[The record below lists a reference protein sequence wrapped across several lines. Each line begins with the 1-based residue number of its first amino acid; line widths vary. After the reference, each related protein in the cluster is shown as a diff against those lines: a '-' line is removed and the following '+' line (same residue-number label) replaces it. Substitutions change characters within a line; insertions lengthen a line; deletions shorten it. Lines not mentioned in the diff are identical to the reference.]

1 MTTLEAALTALG
13 EIAPLRYA
21 AGWDNVGLLVEPI
34 GLDAPVRRVLLTIDL
49 TEAVFAEA
57 LEAGADLVVAYHPLI
72 FGGLKRLDR
81 RVPIQRVVIDAL
93 RAGVA
98 VYSPHTAADA
108 AAGGVCDWLID
119 VLGPLQS
126 RAAIEPARETEVK
139 GDGATNGIPVG
150 MGRRGR
156 LAEAA
161 TLDALV
167 ERIKV
172 GLELPHVRVAAAGR
186 HRLGEAIHR
195 VAVCPGAGGSLFA
208 ALPMGGADA
217 PELLLTGEMRHH
229 DVLARVA
236 AGTSVVLTDHT
247 NCERGWLP
255 TLRDRLR
262 SRLGKAVEVTIA
274 GSDAD
279 PLMVV

>member
-1 MTTLEAALTALG
+1 MTTLEAVLSALT
-13 EIAPLRYA
+13 EIAPLHRA
-21 AGWDNVGLLVEPI
+21 AGWDNVGLLIEPF
-34 GLDAPVRRVLLTIDL
+34 GADAPVRRVVLTIDL
-49 TEAVFAEA
+49 TEPVLADAIAAEA
-57 LEAGADLVVAYHPLI
+57 DLIVAYHPPI

-81 RVPIQRVVIDAL
+81 RVATQRVVIDAI
-93 RAGVA
+93 RSGIA

-119 VLGPLQS
+119 TVGELAS
-126 RAAIEPARETEVK
+126 RAAIEPAKDTDDEV
-139 GDGATNGIPVG
+139 GVPVG

-156 LAEAA
+156 LADGA
-161 TLDALV
+161 TLETLV
-167 ERIKV
+167 ARIKA
-172 GLELPHVRVAAAGR
+172 GLGLDHVRVAAAGR
-186 HRLGEAIHR
+186 HQLGEAIHE

-208 ALPMGGADA
+208 ALPMTGAAA

-255 TLRDRLR
+255 TLGSRLR
-262 SRLGKAVEVTIA
+262 DRLGKAVDVVFA
-274 GSDAD
+274 AADAD
-279 PLMVV
+279 PLVVV

>member
-1 MTTLEAALTALG
+1 MTTLEAVMAALA
-13 EIAPLRYA
+13 EIAPLRHA
-21 AGWDNVGLLVEPI
+21 AGWDNVGLLVEPL
-34 GLDAPVRRVLLTIDL
+34 GADAPVRRVVLTIDL
-49 TEAVFAEA
+49 TEPVLADAIAAEA
-57 LEAGADLVVAYHPLI
+57 DMIVAYHPPI

-81 RVPIQRVVIDAL
+81 RVAMQRVVIDAI

-119 VLGPLQS
+119 TLGPLQR
-126 RAAIEPARETEVK
+126 RAAIEPAKDSPTVDEGV
-139 GDGATNGIPVG
+139 PVG

-156 LAEAA
+156 LAEPA
-161 TLDALV
+161 TLEALV
-167 ERIKV
+167 ERIKA
-172 GLELPHVRVAAAGR
+172 GLGLDHVRVAAAGR
-186 HRLGEAIHR
+186 HRLGEAIGE

-208 ALPMGGADA
+208 GLPMVGAEM

-255 TLRDRLR
+255 TLRARL
-262 SRLGKAVEVTIA
+262 SARLGKGVDVRLAA
-274 GSDAD
+274 ADAD
-279 PLMVV
+279 PLVVV